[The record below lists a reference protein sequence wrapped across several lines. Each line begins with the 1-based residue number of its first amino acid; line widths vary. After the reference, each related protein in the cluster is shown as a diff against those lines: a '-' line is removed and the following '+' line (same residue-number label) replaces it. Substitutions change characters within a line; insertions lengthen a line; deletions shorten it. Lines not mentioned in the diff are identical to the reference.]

1 MASVP
6 HGIRGGG
13 SGRGRGLI
21 PHCCVLVCSPVSLGA
36 VTGSHQDAQSHA
48 TPPGPSHFRSTPQ
61 PPEEPERGLGSEGKW
76 ELRQDGKQVWRAPA
90 RTRLA
95 LGGGTKGKRQNWVR
109 WRGPLGFGG
118 GTLIQDRV
126 RSSLLR
132 ASDGFLQPL
141 ESLCCGHISSLR
153 SLCEISPP
161 PSNRDT
167 YGCIQ
172 GPPR

>member
-1 MASVP
+1 MQARHTGWGQGRKGGLGRAPRRVRRSLP
-6 HGIRGGG
+6 LLRIRGGG

-61 PPEEPERGLGSEGKW
+61 PPEEPERGLGGEGKW

-126 RSSLLR
+126 RSSLL
-132 ASDGFLQPL
+132 
-141 ESLCCGHISSLR
+141 
-153 SLCEISPP
+153 
-161 PSNRDT
+161 
-167 YGCIQ
+167 
-172 GPPR
+172 